1 MANLVIFDSYMYQ
14 QSKKFEIEK
23 REKGREREI
32 KREREIEIATQTNR
46 RTWRD
51 RERERI
57 IYISNKENSYK
68 IQICIPLNRSFLLER
83 IYQPVECKFVPPY
96 YMYIY
101 AKLAMD
107 RYDSEV

>member
-23 REKGREREI
+23 ERKVEREI

-51 RERERI
+51 REREL
-57 IYISNKENSYK
+57 YISQIKRTLTKFNDLHPLKPFFSFGENLSA
-68 IQICIPLNRSFLLER
+68 CR
-83 IYQPVECKFVPPY
+83 
-96 YMYIY
+96 M
-101 AKLAMD
+101 
-107 RYDSEV
+107 